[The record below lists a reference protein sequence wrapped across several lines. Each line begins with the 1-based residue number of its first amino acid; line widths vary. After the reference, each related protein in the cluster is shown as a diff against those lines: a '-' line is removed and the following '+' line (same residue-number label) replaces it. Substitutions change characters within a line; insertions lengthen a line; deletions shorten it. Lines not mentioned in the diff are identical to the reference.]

1 MLFAF
6 VAPVFVLYIEQSKY
20 ILSRSSPNGCAAN
33 ENFCYM
39 ATMTSMM
46 GLDPKKNL
54 SKALLAVSN
63 VPKLSRQRGVG
74 YPRCFSIDKEKAKR
88 EKKDDKDKP
97 KSDA

>member
-1 MLFAF
+1 MSS
-6 VAPVFVLYIEQSKY
+6 VA
-20 ILSRSSPNGCAAN
+20 RNTSSSNGCAVN

-46 GLDPKKNL
+46 GLNPKKPVESTIGCL
-54 SKALLAVSN
+54 KRAQVEQA
-63 VPKLSRQRGVG
+63 VG

>member
-1 MLFAF
+1 MPS
-6 VAPVFVLYIEQSKY
+6 VARNTSN
-20 ILSRSSPNGCAAN
+20 SNGCAVN
-33 ENFCYM
+33 QNIYYM
-39 ATMTSMM
+39 ATMTSVT
-46 GLDPKKNL
+46 GLNPKKNL

-74 YPRCFSIDKEKAKR
+74 NPRCFSIDKEKAKR